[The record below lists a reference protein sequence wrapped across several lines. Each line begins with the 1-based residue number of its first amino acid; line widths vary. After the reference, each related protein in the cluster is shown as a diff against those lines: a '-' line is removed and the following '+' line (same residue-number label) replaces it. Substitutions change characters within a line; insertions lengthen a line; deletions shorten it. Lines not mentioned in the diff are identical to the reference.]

1 MNCIVTAGPTY
12 EKLDDVRRL
21 TNFSTGK
28 LGSELANFL
37 AARGHGVTL
46 LLGEQA
52 TFRCAYKTR
61 EVLPFTT
68 TADLRDRLNALSRG
82 PVDAVF
88 HAAAVSDYTFGRIWM
103 CSSGGEM
110 TEIKS
115 GKISTRDGT
124 LLAEL
129 VPTSK
134 IISELR
140 QWYPKALLVGWKF
153 EVDGRKDE
161 VLEKAERQIAQYQTS
176 ACVANGAAYGD
187 GFGIVSGAGQCQ
199 HVENSEALFVAL
211 EEMVRNRGPI
221 KRKDAEKTA

>member
-12 EKLDDVRRL
+12 EKLDEVRRL

-37 AARGHGVTL
+37 ATRGHNVTL

-61 EVLPFTT
+61 EVLPFST

-88 HAAAVSDYTFGRIWM
+88 HAAAVSDYMFGRIWM
-103 CSSGGEM
+103 CSAGGEM

-140 QWYPKALLVGWKF
+140 AWYPKALIVGWKF
-153 EVDGRKDE
+153 EVEGRKDD
-161 VLEKAERQIAQYQTS
+161 VIEKAEHQVEQYQTS
-176 ACVANGAAYGD
+176 ACVANGASYGD
-187 GFGIVSGAGQCQ
+187 GYGIISGPGNCQ
-199 HVENSEALFVAL
+199 HVEGSDALYIAL
-211 EEMVRNRGPI
+211 EEMVRAHAPQ
-221 KRKDAEKTA
+221 KSK